1 MKEDREK
8 EELAKEP
15 SNEEI
20 LKSMIDDPEEYGLKD
35 DRDEHKED
43 FEEKKDEHNDGFMF
57 DEGEDMDE
65 DISKYMTN
73 A

>member
-43 FEEKKDEHNDGFMF
+43 FEDKKDE
-57 DEGEDMDE
+57 
-65 DISKYMTN
+65 
-73 A
+73 